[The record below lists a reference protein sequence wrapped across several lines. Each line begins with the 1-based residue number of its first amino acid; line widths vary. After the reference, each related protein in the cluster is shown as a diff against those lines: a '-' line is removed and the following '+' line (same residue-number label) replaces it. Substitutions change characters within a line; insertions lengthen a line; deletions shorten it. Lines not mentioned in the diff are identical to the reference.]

1 MNIVMSGAQISKHYE
16 CADSHRPSMQGSMLL
31 QAQKRLSGASSR
43 CEPHSVVLDF
53 HNSTLKHSNL
63 GCLGPDTG
71 ACNIRYAHVGNV
83 NGRPFDLVVTAGKSY
98 QNHRAS
104 RNGLAGK
111 FGIVNLKVGTAAD
124 FNFCFEDAASG
135 QPVVLNSFHFS
146 MFDLDEGFKTKER
159 MYVQGFERFT
169 LSEHS
174 EVAVQKLDDGRTLFE
189 STSFGRGCDNPKDPL
204 QLDKN
209 VTCKGASVDIR
220 RRAVT
225 FLFANASQFSVKLEL
240 KCHSKCG
247 NSGRNFLFAGSSS
260 LDRSCDETTTTTTA
274 ATTTTASTLT
284 KTTTTTT
291 AATST
296 TSTLTTLELD
306 ESCVLH
312 EPSLPAIDIDAF
324 YNTTLQLVQAFGNVK
339 SVSGDLRV
347 QHSSITPLTGLNKLT
362 CIGGR
367 LLIEQNN
374 QLKILSG
381 LDNLDN
387 VGAAIKIS
395 SNPSLM
401 SVEGLNGLTH
411 LRSLEISNNS
421 VLGHLVGLSGIEHI
435 AEDFNLVGNGNL
447 AGVFGLERLQSVG
460 GDLEISGNT
469 QLQNLAGLGRL
480 ESVGGHLRIFD
491 NQLDCET
498 IVRPF
503 CARFGGCQVSDCE
516 GQEGSVA
523 E

>member
-1 MNIVMSGAQISKHYE
+1 MVYILLLSLMSIVMSGAQISKHYE

-63 GCLGPDTG
+63 GCLGPHTG
-71 ACNIRYAHVGNV
+71 ACNIRYAHVGKV
-83 NGRPFDLVVTAGKSY
+83 NGSPFDLLVTAGKSY
-98 QNHRAS
+98 QNRRAS

-124 FNFCFEDAASG
+124 LNFSFEDAASG

-146 MFDLDEGFKTKER
+146 MFDLDEGLRTKEK

-174 EVAVQKLDDGRTLFE
+174 EVAVQKLNDGRTLFE

-204 QLDKN
+204 QVN
-209 VTCKGASVDIR
+209 VTCRGASVDIR

-240 KCHSKCG
+240 KCQSKCG
-247 NSGRNFLFAGSSS
+247 DSGRNFLFAGSSS

-274 ATTTTASTLT
+274 ATPTTTSTLT
-284 KTTTTTT
+284 KTTASTT

-306 ESCVLH
+306 ESCVVH
-312 EPSLPAIDIDAF
+312 EPSLPAIDIDAS

-339 SVSGDLRV
+339 SVTGDLRV
-347 QHSSITPLTGLNKLT
+347 QHSSITPLTGLNQLT

-367 LLIEQNN
+367 LLIEQND

-381 LDNLDN
+381 LDNLDT

-421 VLGHLVGLSGIEHI
+421 VLGHLVGLSGIEQI
-435 AEDFNLVGNGNL
+435 AE
-447 AGVFGLERLQSVG
+447 
-460 GDLEISGNT
+460 DLEISGNT
-469 QLQNLAGLGRL
+469 QLQNLASLERL